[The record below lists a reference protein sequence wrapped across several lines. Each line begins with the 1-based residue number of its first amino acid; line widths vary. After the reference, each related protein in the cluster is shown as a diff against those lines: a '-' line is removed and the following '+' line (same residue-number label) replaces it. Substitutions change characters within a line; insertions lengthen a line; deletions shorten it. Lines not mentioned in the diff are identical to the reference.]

1 MTHLE
6 VARLLLSTASTLH
19 SHMVQQQAAGVAPL
33 AALRCNGLSKRILD
47 TLQTPIAKDEQV
59 GCLSGRVGFF
69 LEYELG
75 LKCRVADSCTS
86 PVMSLRCSSFCAGM

>member
-19 SHMVQQQAAGVAPL
+19 SHMVQQQAAGVAPP
-33 AALRCNGLSKRILD
+33 AALRCAALSKRILD

-59 GCLSGRVGFF
+59 WRGARAGVGGGGALF
-69 LEYELG
+69 YKG
-75 LKCRVADSCTS
+75 
-86 PVMSLRCSSFCAGM
+86 